1 MKRILPAQFDNHYRG
16 HGSALWIFALITTMT
31 LAQSAVHLFASDG
44 GAQSIANIPLALD
57 TYSAGAAQNMVA
69 LYAPLGLG
77 QCLMGVLCL
86 VALRRYR
93 AMIPLLYVVLVL
105 GYVAQWGVAQLKPT
119 VTVGVS
125 SASAP
130 AVVLTTLGIIGLVL
144 SLRGRGYQI
153 ARTDRRA
160 GP

>member
-16 HGSALWIFALITTMT
+16 HVSALWILALITTMT
-31 LAQSAVHLFASDG
+31 LAQSAVHLFTSDG
-44 GAQSIANIPLALD
+44 GALSIAHIPLD
-57 TYSAGAAQNMVA
+57 TYSAGAAQNLVA
-69 LYAPLGLG
+69 LYARLGLG

-125 SASAP
+125 GASAP
-130 AVVLTTLGIIGLVL
+130 AVVLTTLGIVGLVQ
-144 SLRGRGYQI
+144 SLRGQGYRI
-153 ARTDRRA
+153 ARADSRKEE
-160 GP
+160 